1 MFITKIVFLSSTYP
15 TQEHYPFNL
24 DIFRESGEVDFNRPV
39 NFFIGENGSGKSTL
53 LRAIAAKCRIYLW
66 GNMDRTRATYNQY
79 EEALYRY
86 IDIEKSNGQI
96 LGSFFNAEVFNNF
109 ARILD
114 EWASS
119 DPGVLDYFGGESLIT
134 KSHGQR
140 DMAFFAS
147 RFRKK
152 GLYLLDEPEN
162 ALSPRKQLDLLRI
175 LYSTSRTGNVQYFI
189 ATHSPILLSLPGADI
204 FSFDKAPISRINYE
218 DSDYYRIYKDFM
230 TDRASYL
237 KDFE

>member
-1 MFITKIVFLSSTYP
+1 MFITKIAFLSSSYP
-15 TQEHYPFNL
+15 TIDHYPFNL
-24 DIFRESGEVDFNRPV
+24 DIFRESKEVNLSRPV
-39 NFFIGENGSGKSTL
+39 SFFIGENGSGKSTL

-66 GNMDRTRATYNQY
+66 GNIDRTRATYNKY
-79 EEALYRY
+79 EEALYQY
-86 IDIEKSNGQI
+86 IDLQKTNGHI
-96 LGSFFNAEVFNNF
+96 VGSFFNAEVFNNF

-119 DPGVLDYFGGESLIT
+119 DPGVLDYFGGESLVT

-162 ALSPRKQLDLLRI
+162 ALSPRRQLELLRI
-175 LYSTSRTGNVQYFI
+175 LHATGKTGDVQYII

-204 FSFDKAPISRINYE
+204 FSFDEAPISTIKYE

-230 TDRASYL
+230 TDRSSYL
-237 KDFE
+237 NDIE